1 MPPAA
6 RGTYMEMSRDRRMRP
21 SLGIAVALV
30 LGLIVPDSAPSAAQ
44 ESLTVQPAGVVT
56 WDETVR
62 RDAVQHAAESA
73 PHPVPFMPAPPG
85 REIGA
90 VRDLRSPAAPAAVTP
105 PPTLPQPNGPAIA
118 TNFAALGDNNT
129 EIPPDTMGA

>member
-1 MPPAA
+1 
-6 RGTYMEMSRDRRMRP
+6 
-21 SLGIAVALV
+21 
-30 LGLIVPDSAPSAAQ
+30 
-44 ESLTVQPAGVVT
+44 LTVQPAGVVT
-56 WDETVR
+56 WDEIVR

-90 VRDLRSPAAPAAVTP
+90 VRGLRSPAAPAAVTP

-129 EIPPDTMGA
+129 EIPPDTMGAAGPSHLLTMLNSQVRIQNKGGGIISTVSLASFWTAGTGLA